1 MRMLHI
7 LGMVL
12 FLFAS
17 PASGKTAAA
26 WVVAQ
31 KSGDVQVVRNGAQ
44 PASIQLHSAL
54 APGDLVAT
62 GASGR
67 AMLTNGDDYVI
78 VAPSSR
84 LVLPR
89 EQQQTGFTRLIQQ
102 VGTMLYKVKH
112 TGVPH
117 FSVDTPMLAAVVKGT
132 SFTIVVDQN
141 RSAVQVTDGIVEV
154 SSSNGFARR
163 LVERGATVYVGRER
177 PNEIIEL
184 KSGVELP
191 APTSSDDGVRIESSG
206 DVPLSTVS
214 DLTGGLVREMPTA
227 PVATAVNIPV
237 TNIAA
242 QTMAQATDS
251 LSGAPIIA
259 AADVSTPSLTTPSI
273 TSPVVA
279 VGQVTVPEVGVDLST
294 TLTPPVITTASIT
307 TPTVTTSLSTTPIS
321 TPTVT
326 TPIAT
331 VTPVTVSPVTVSS
344 VTVPTVS
351 VTPTTITTS
360 PITTPTV
367 STPTV
372 STPTVT
378 TPIASVTPVTVPTVT
393 VPTVTVAPVTVTP
406 TTIATPTVTVP
417 TISTPAI
424 TTPTVTTPIV
434 TIPSVTVPAVTLP
447 PITIPSLGIG
457 LPKGP

>member
-1 MRMLHI
+1 MRILHV
-7 LGMVL
+7 LGMIL

-17 PASGKTAAA
+17 PASARDAAA

-31 KSGDVQVVRNGAQ
+31 KSGDVRVLRNGVQ
-44 PASIQLHSAL
+44 PASVQLHSAL
-54 APGDLVAT
+54 TPGDLVAT
-62 GASGR
+62 GVSGR

-89 EQQQTGFTRLIQQ
+89 EKQPTGFTRLIQQ

-132 SFTIVVDQN
+132 SFTIVVDQD

-154 SSSNGFARR
+154 SSSNGYARR

-191 APTSSDDGVRIESSG
+191 APTSSDEGGVRIESSG
-206 DVPLSTVS
+206 DVPLSTIS
-214 DLTGGLVREMPTA
+214 DLTGGLVHEAPTA
-227 PVATAVNIPV
+227 PVARVVNTPV
-237 TNIAA
+237 TDVVAV
-242 QTMAQATDS
+242 QPVAQAGELGT
-251 LSGAPIIA
+251 PVIA
-259 AADVSTPSLTTPSI
+259 TAEVSTPSLTTPSV
-273 TSPVVA
+273 TSPVVE
-279 VGQVTVPEVGVDLST
+279 VGQVTVPGVDLST
-294 TLTPPVITTASIT
+294 TLTPSVITTASIT
-307 TPTVTTSLSTTPIS
+307 TPTVTTSLSTTTIS

-331 VTPVTVSPVTVSS
+331 VTPATVSPITVSS

-351 VTPTTITTS
+351 VTPSTITTS
-360 PITTPTV
+360 PVT
-367 STPTV
+367 TPTV

-378 TPIASVTPVTVPTVT
+378 TPAITTQVATVAPIAVPTVT

-417 TISTPAI
+417 TVATPAI

-434 TIPSVTVPAVTLP
+434 TIPAVTVPAVTLP
-447 PITIPSLGIG
+447 PVTIPSIGIG